1 MRSADYSIGELASET
16 GVKVPTIRYYETI
29 GLIDA
34 PPRTEGNQ
42 RRYDGAARDRLKFI
56 AHARSMGFPM
66 DELRSMLRIAGHRD
80 APCEDIDELV
90 RGRLAEVDE
99 RIARLTDLRT
109 ELSAMLTS
117 HHHGT
122 VGECRV
128 LEVLADHQQCHGA
141 HLEGGDRLS
150 LR

>member
-1 MRSADYSIGELASET
+1 MRDVDYSIGELAAET
-16 GVKVPTIRYYETI
+16 GVKIPTIRYYEGI

-42 RRYDGAARDRLKFI
+42 RRYGAAALERLRFI
-56 AHARSMGFPM
+56 AHARAMGFPM

-80 APCEDIDELV
+80 APCDDIDELV

-99 RIARLTDLRT
+99 RIARLTELRR
-109 ELSAMLTS
+109 ELAGMLAS

-128 LEVLADHQQCHGA
+128 LEVLADHDQCGSA
-141 HLEGGDRLS
+141 H
-150 LR
+150 